1 MEAKEFET
9 IYWEHCGSILIYAT
23 KILKNKD
30 EAKDICSDVFI
41 KFWTHRDIIKS
52 LKSIR
57 AYLII
62 CTRNLCLDYIKATKN
77 RYTIRKQVYFE
88 QYENIQ
94 FSEADEIQA
103 ELATLMYKKINELT
117 SRSKDVLLLTAY
129 GLKSNDIAN
138 LLKISPKT
146 IKNQKS
152 LAIKDLVNKINP
164 FKNEKS

>member
-1 MEAKEFET
+1 METKEFET

-41 KFWTHRDIIKS
+41 KFWADRGIIKS

-62 CTRNLCLDYIKATKN
+62 CTRNLCLDYIKTTKN
-77 RYTIRKQVYFE
+77 RHTIRKRVYFE

-117 SRSKDVLLLTAY
+117 SRPKDVLLLTAY
-129 GLKSNDIAN
+129 GLKSNDIAI
-138 LLKISPKT
+138 LLNASNKT
-146 IKNQKS
+146 IQNQKS
-152 LAIKDLVNKINP
+152 LGIKEIINKINS
-164 FKNEKS
+164 FKDEK